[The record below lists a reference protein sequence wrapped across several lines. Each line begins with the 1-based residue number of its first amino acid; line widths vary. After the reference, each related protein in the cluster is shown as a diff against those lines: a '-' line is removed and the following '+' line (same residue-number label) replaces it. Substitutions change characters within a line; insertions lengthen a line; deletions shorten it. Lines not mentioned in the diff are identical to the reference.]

1 MKRMVM
7 EPESRAQIDASLSDV
22 YRDMG
27 IAPAACSVK
36 AALNMIGVSVGKPRL
51 PYVELDDS
59 EAAVIQALLERHGM
73 LEAAS
78 A

>member
-1 MKRMVM
+1 
-7 EPESRAQIDASLSDV
+7 
-22 YRDMG
+22 
-27 IAPAACSVK
+27 
-36 AALNMIGVSVGKPRL
+36 MIGVPVGRPRL

-59 EAAVIQALLERHGM
+59 ETAVIQALLERHGM

>member
-1 MKRMVM
+1 M
-7 EPESRAQIDASLSDV
+7 A
-22 YRDMG
+22 
-27 IAPAACSVK
+27 IAPAACTVK
-36 AALNMIGVSVGKPRL
+36 AALNMIGLSVGKPRL

-59 EAAVIQALLERHGM
+59 ERAVIQALLERHGM